1 MEIAERIKE
10 VLEKSPKRRFNESID
25 LSIVLSGVDLKKNPN
40 LKINEIVELE
50 NPPRNK
56 EIKVCVFGTGE
67 FAFRAK
73 EAGADLVMDPEE
85 LKNMSKREL
94 RKLANKYDHFI
105 AQADVL
111 PKIAKIIGPVLGP
124 RNKMPISL
132 PITAVDRLPAEIKR
146 LKRSVRIRMRDQ
158 PYFSVKIGS
167 RDMSAEEIAKNVDK
181 IINLVRNKYGDLSM
195 IKKVYI
201 KTTMGPSFELPLR

>member
-1 MEIAERIKE
+1 MELVEKIRE
-10 VLEKSPKRRFNESID
+10 VLEKSPKRRFNESVD

-50 NPPRNK
+50 NPPKNK
-56 EIKVCVFGTGE
+56 DIKVCVFGTGE

-85 LKNMSKREL
+85 LKNMSKKEL
-94 RKLANKYDHFI
+94 RKLANRYDHFI
-105 AQADVL
+105 AQADAL

-132 PITAVDRLPAEIKR
+132 PVTAVDRLPTEIKR

-158 PYFSVKIGS
+158 PYFSVKVGS

-181 IINLVRNKYGDLSM
+181 IINLLKNKYGDLNM
-195 IKKVYI
+195 IKKAYI
-201 KTTMGPSFELPLR
+201 KTTMGPAFELPLR

>member
-1 MEIAERIKE
+1 MELVEKIRE
-10 VLEKSPKRRFNESID
+10 VLEKSPKRRFNESVD

-50 NPPRNK
+50 NPPKNK
-56 EIKVCVFGTGE
+56 DIKVCVFGTGE

-94 RKLANKYDHFI
+94 RKLANRYDHFI
-105 AQADVL
+105 AQADAL

-132 PITAVDRLPAEIKR
+132 PVTAVDRLPTEIKR

-158 PYFSVKIGS
+158 PYFSVKVGS

-181 IINLVRNKYGDLSM
+181 IINLLKNKYGDLNM
-195 IKKVYI
+195 IKKAYI
-201 KTTMGPSFELPLR
+201 KTTMGPAFELPLR

>member
-1 MEIAERIKE
+1 MELVEKIRE
-10 VLEKSPKRRFNESID
+10 VLDKSPKRRFNESVD

-50 NPPRNK
+50 NPPKNK
-56 EIKVCVFGTGE
+56 DIKVCVFGTGE

-94 RKLANKYDHFI
+94 RKLANRYDHFI
-105 AQADVL
+105 AQADAL

-132 PITAVDRLPAEIKR
+132 PVTAVDRLPTEIKR

-158 PYFSVKIGS
+158 PYFSVKVGS

-181 IINLVRNKYGDLSM
+181 IINLLKNKYGDLNM
-195 IKKVYI
+195 IKKAYI
-201 KTTMGPSFELPLR
+201 KTTMGPAFELPLR

>member
-1 MEIAERIKE
+1 MELVEKIKE
-10 VLEKSPKRRFNESID
+10 VLEKSPKRRFNESVD

-50 NPPRNK
+50 NPPKNK
-56 EIKVCVFGTGE
+56 DIKVCVFGTGE

-94 RKLANKYDHFI
+94 RKLANRYDHFI
-105 AQADVL
+105 AQADAL

-132 PITAVDRLPAEIKR
+132 PVTAVDRLPTEIKR

-158 PYFSVKIGS
+158 PYFSVKVGS

-181 IINLVRNKYGDLSM
+181 IINLLKNKYGDLNM
-195 IKKVYI
+195 IKKAYI
-201 KTTMGPSFELPLR
+201 KTTMGPAFELPLR

>member
-1 MEIAERIKE
+1 
-10 VLEKSPKRRFNESID
+10 LEP
-25 LSIVLSGVDLKKNPN
+25 
-40 LKINEIVELE
+40 
-50 NPPRNK
+50 
-56 EIKVCVFGTGE
+56 GE

-94 RKLANKYDHFI
+94 RKLANRYDHFI
-105 AQADVL
+105 AQADAL

-132 PITAVDRLPAEIKR
+132 PVTAVDRLPTEIKR

-158 PYFSVKIGS
+158 PYFSVKVGS

-181 IINLVRNKYGDLSM
+181 IINLLKNKYGDLNM
-195 IKKVYI
+195 IKKAYI
-201 KTTMGPSFELPLR
+201 KTTMGPAFELPLR

>member
-1 MEIAERIKE
+1 MELVEKIRE
-10 VLEKSPKRRFNESID
+10 VLDKSPKRRFNESVD

-50 NPPRNK
+50 NPPKNK
-56 EIKVCVFGTGE
+56 DIKVCVFGTGE

-94 RKLANKYDHFI
+94 RKLANRYDHFI
-105 AQADVL
+105 AQADAL

-132 PITAVDRLPAEIKR
+132 PVTAVDRLPTEIKR

-158 PYFSVKIGS
+158 PYFSVKVGS

-181 IINLVRNKYGDLSM
+181 IINLLKNKYGDLNM
-195 IKKVYI
+195 IKKAYI
-201 KTTMGPSFELPLR
+201 KTTMGPAFELSLR

>member
-1 MEIAERIKE
+1 MEIIEKIKE
-10 VLEKSPKRRFNESID
+10 VLEKSPKRRFNESVD

-124 RNKMPISL
+124 RNKMPVSL
-132 PITAVDRLPAEIKR
+132 PITAVDRLPTEIKR
-146 LKRSVRIRMRDQ
+146 LKKSVRIRMRDQ
-158 PYFSVKIGS
+158 PYFSVKVGS

-181 IINLVRNKYGDLSM
+181 IINLVKNKYGDLST
-195 IKKVYI
+195 IK
-201 KTTMGPSFELPLR
+201 

>member
-1 MEIAERIKE
+1 MDITERIKE
-10 VLEKSPKRRFNESID
+10 VLEKSPRRRFNESVD
-25 LSIVLSGVDLKKNPN
+25 LSIILSGVDLKKNPN
-40 LKINEIVELE
+40 LKINEIIELE

-111 PKIAKIIGPVLGP
+111 PKIAKIIGPILGP

-167 RDMSAEEIAKNVDK
+167 RDMSAEEIARNVDK
-181 IINLVRNKYGDLSM
+181 IISLVKSKYGDLSA

-201 KTTMGPSFELPLR
+201 KTTMGPAFELPLR

>member
-1 MEIAERIKE
+1 MEIIEKIKE
-10 VLEKSPKRRFNESID
+10 VLEKSPKRRFNESVD

-124 RNKMPISL
+124 RNKMPVSL
-132 PITAVDRLPAEIKR
+132 PITAVDRLPTEIKR
-146 LKRSVRIRMRDQ
+146 LKKSVRIRMRDQ
-158 PYFSVKIGS
+158 PYFSVKVGS

-181 IINLVRNKYGDLSM
+181 IINLVKNKYGDLST

-201 KTTMGPSFELPLR
+201 KTTMGPAFELPLR